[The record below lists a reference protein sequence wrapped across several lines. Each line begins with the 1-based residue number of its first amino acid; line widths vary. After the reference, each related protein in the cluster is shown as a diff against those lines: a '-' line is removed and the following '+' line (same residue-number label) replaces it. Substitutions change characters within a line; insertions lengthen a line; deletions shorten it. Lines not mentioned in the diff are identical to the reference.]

1 MANARIGSHG
11 IMRDA
16 DSLLGSSNSRSAT
29 SARNAK
35 GSELRDIEKTKN
47 NKEYINAIKEQS
59 KKLDELIRATGQQ
72 RRTWESAA
80 KENKKDRVAKRKA
93 EQDELAVLNGLYNNS
108 ELSLEE
114 RKKVNSE
121 FNKLAH
127 KQHATS
133 AIIENF
139 FNSFT
144 DLSKSLDRAAKEQIG
159 YLSKLDTRLYG
170 SGKNFSSLLNM
181 VEKNVGVNA
190 YIKQSKVFEKL
201 NDYVSQGIAFNVE
214 QRAFLGTVSE
224 KIASTFEANNN
235 ALLQIIKIQQ
245 ADSTAAR
252 LGMESTLTQFLNS
265 NFKDTSYLN
274 SLSDSVTSSL
284 VGASSQLSRDGSI
297 AFEYQVQKWLG
308 SLSSV
313 GVSDS
318 TIQSLAQGINALGTG
333 DINSLSGNSAL
344 QNLLVMSAN
353 TAGLNYS
360 KLLTDGMNANTTNLL
375 MRGMVDYLGSVAA
388 SQNQVV
394 KSQYANL
401 FGITISDLTSILN
414 LIPEKLDDI
423 QKSVSSYSSTISETE
438 NRLKTLYQRTSAG
451 EMAENIFGNV
461 MWNAGKMVT
470 QNVGAYLTYLGS
482 TLAGDTLN
490 QILGETKVSPMG
502 VGTSFKAGDILK
514 GTVAAA
520 FTGAGLVSQLLSA
533 SNRSFGN
540 VNTNLNSWGASD
552 TNLTSR
558 GLSETLADRTTGKGL
573 SQAVY
578 IGNSDT
584 SALYKS
590 SLLSAEEQN
599 EEIKGVSPSA
609 DTAESVSKINDVIAD
624 SIDPTV
630 KAIRDILETWDI
642 RGLRVRTSAF

>member
-1 MANARIGSHG
+1 MARTK
-11 IMRDA
+11 
-16 DSLLGSSNSRSAT
+16 LGSGSIIDAANNLDKGPSKST
-29 SARNAK
+29 KSKSARNEAFSKDAK
-35 GSELRDIEKTKN
+35 KLIENVSALKNIVGKN
-47 NKEYINAIKEQS
+47 NK
-59 KKLDELIRATGQQ
+59 
-72 RRTWESAA
+72 TWEQVA
-80 KENKKDRVAKRKA
+80 KDNKKDHLAKRRA
-93 EQDELAVLNGLYNNS
+93 EEDQLYTLNRLYNSTN
-108 ELSLEE
+108 LSAKE
-114 RKKVNSE
+114 RKLT
-121 FNKLAH
+121 NKAINKIEH
-127 KQHATS
+127 KQHALNTLV
-133 AIIENF
+133 NGF
-139 FNSFT
+139 YNSFT
-144 DLSKSLDRAAKEQIG
+144 DLSKSLDTAAKEQIG

-274 SLSDSVTSSL
+274 GLSDSVASSL

-333 DINSLSGNSAL
+333 DVNTLSGNSAL

-353 TAGLNYS
+353 RSGLNYS
-360 KLLTDGMNANTTNLL
+360 KLLTDGMNANTTNQL
-375 MRGMVDYLGSVAA
+375 MLGMVDYLQSVANN
-388 SQNQVV
+388 QNQVV
-394 KSQYANL
+394 KTQYANL
-401 FGITISDLTSILN
+401 FGMTISDLTSVLN
-414 LIPEKLDDI
+414 LSTADLTKIAGNM
-423 QKSVSSYSSTISETE
+423 KSYGDTISETE

-599 EEIKGVSPSA
+599 EEIKGISPSA

-630 KAIRDILETWDI
+630 RAIRDILEQWNIT
-642 RGLRVRTSAF
+642 GLKIKTTAY

>member
-1 MANARIGSHG
+1 MARTK
-11 IMRDA
+11 
-16 DSLLGSSNSRSAT
+16 LGSGSIIDAANNLDKGPSKST
-29 SARNAK
+29 KSKSARNEAFSKDAK
-35 GSELRDIEKTKN
+35 KLIENVSALKNIVGKN
-47 NKEYINAIKEQS
+47 NK
-59 KKLDELIRATGQQ
+59 
-72 RRTWESAA
+72 TWEQVA
-80 KENKKDRVAKRKA
+80 KDNKKDHLAKRRA
-93 EQDELAVLNGLYNNS
+93 EEDQLYTLNRLYNSTN
-108 ELSLEE
+108 LSAKE
-114 RKKVNSE
+114 RKLT
-121 FNKLAH
+121 NKAINKIEH
-127 KQHATS
+127 KQHALNTLV
-133 AIIENF
+133 NGF
-139 FNSFT
+139 YNSFT
-144 DLSKSLDRAAKEQIG
+144 DLSKSLDTAAKEQIG

-274 SLSDSVTSSL
+274 GLSDSVTSSL

-333 DINSLSGNSAL
+333 DVNTLSGNSAL

-353 TAGLNYS
+353 RSGLNYS
-360 KLLTDGMNANTTNLL
+360 KLLTDGMNANTTNQL
-375 MRGMVDYLGSVAA
+375 MLGMVDYLQSVANN
-388 SQNQVV
+388 QNQVV
-394 KSQYANL
+394 KTQYANL
-401 FGITISDLTSILN
+401 FGMTISDLTSVLN
-414 LIPEKLDDI
+414 LSTADLTKIAGNM
-423 QKSVSSYSSTISETE
+423 KSYGDTISETE

-599 EEIKGVSPSA
+599 EEIKGISPSA

-630 KAIRDILETWDI
+630 RAIRDILEQWNIT
-642 RGLRVRTSAF
+642 GLKIKTTAY